1 MISQALIPRLFPSE
15 LTHIKGRL
23 LAVSSGVGLMFLLAQ
38 VAIPL
43 PFTPVPVTG
52 QTFGLLFVSLLWGRR
67 LGFETLLLYIG
78 LGALGLPLFAQFKS
92 GLAGATSGYLLGML
106 AASYVIGSL
115 ADRGWGRTYVK
126 AVLAG
131 ALGLAVVFAC
141 GLLILR
147 YFIPEGTLL
156 SAGLYPFVPGA
167 ILKLLL
173 ASGLSAHLNRSAT
186 KDGE

>member
-1 MISQALIPRLFPSE
+1 MNSQALIPSLFSLE
-15 LTHIKGRL
+15 LTHWRARL
-23 LAVSSGVGLMFLLAQ
+23 AAVFAGVGLMFLLAQ

-67 LGFETLLLYIG
+67 LSFETLLLYIG
-78 LGALGLPLFAQFKS
+78 LGSLGLPIFAQFKS

-106 AASYVIGSL
+106 VASWIVGTL
-115 ADRGWGRTYVK
+115 ADRGWARSYLK
-126 AVLAG
+126 AFVAG
-131 ALGLAVVFAC
+131 VIGLVVVFAF

-147 YFIPEGTLL
+147 YFVPSGMVL
-156 SAGLYPFVPGA
+156 SAGLYPFMPGA

-173 ASGLSAHLNRSAT
+173 ASGLSVHLNHSAL
-186 KDGE
+186 KEGH